1 MAEPRYE
8 SLARALRAFGRF
20 RKRWSVLEG
29 LARFLL
35 AGPGTLLAWFLVD
48 WLIGLPAWPLL
59 ISFGL
64 VVGVGLWAAAWR
76 LLRPMLRRVQI
87 EREALV
93 AESLH
98 GGLDNQLIGALQLGR
113 EVAERTEPLGYS
125 PNLVAALVHRAAAL
139 VGQASC
145 LWDAAMPAAGWKPK
159 YPRESPKISSDTLV
173 PPALDLRKLVDLTR
187 ARRWLGAAGALALA
201 IAGCL
206 VFAQGAV
213 ATRVER
219 LRDAYAAVLDA
230 LFPVE
235 MRVTPGDIAVV
246 RGRPVTLGVEV
257 IGARRRQVRL
267 LLTNL
272 AGRAN
277 LHAKPEGRA
286 ARHTLPLA
294 SGKASFEIAAATE
307 SFGYAFEYGR
317 RRTPGHRVLVGDRP
331 QISAINYEMAYPA
344 YTGQPPRTLV
354 GRVPRLQGLIG
365 TSVLVSF
372 AATTELH
379 PDACAVEWQDGS
391 KQALAIS
398 GRFGHFSFTIDRP
411 DRATIHLTGAYGP
424 GFEMERPLSFEVA
437 VQRDEPPSVQVLLR
451 QKKLTMFAEEAA
463 AFGLRWLAEDDFGVA
478 EVTLEHRIDTVD
490 KLLGRPTREGAV
502 PRRVDPPQERVRGE
516 FLDFLKT
523 LSPPLQPGDRIAITV
538 SAKDNN
544 TETGP
549 SLGRSQPIEIVVVRQ
564 DLAAFTEKQFG
575 FDTPTLLGGLSRVK
589 RETDL
594 LVDPVKTVRTEAK
607 QEIDRQALKS
617 RVAQEGW
624 PSGSEDAIGDY
635 FRLLSGS
642 D

>member
-113 EVAERTEPLGYS
+113 EVAEARGPLGYS
-125 PNLVAALVHRAAAL
+125 GGLVEALVARTAALLAQMDACALVDR
-139 VGQASC
+139 S
-145 LWDAAMPAAGWKPK
+145 
-159 YPRESPKISSDTLV
+159 
-173 PPALDLRKLVDLTR
+173 R
-187 ARRWLGAAGALALA
+187 ARRALAGAGALAVA
-201 IAGCL
+201 IACCAL
-206 VFAQGAV
+206 FARA
-213 ATRVER
+213 AIAARAER
-219 LRDAYAAVLDA
+219 LQDAYAAVLDS

-235 MRVTPGDIAVV
+235 MRVSPGDIAVV

-267 LLTNL
+267 VRTGLPPAGLSA
-272 AGRAN
+272 AGRRTVDA
-277 LHAKPEGRA
+277 
-286 ARHTLPLA
+286 LPLDRQ
-294 SGKASFEIAAATE
+294 KASLVVPESKE
-307 SFGYAFEYGR
+307 SFAYAFEYGR
-317 RRTPGHRVLVGDRP
+317 RRTPEHRVLVGDRP
-331 QISAINYEMAYPA
+331 SVDAINYELAYPA
-344 YTGQPPRTLV
+344 YTGQPARTLV

-372 AATTELH
+372 AATTDLH
-379 PDACAVEWQDGS
+379 PDLCAVEWQDGS
-391 KQALAIS
+391 KQALAVN

-411 DRATIHLTGAYGP
+411 DRAAIHLTGAYGP
-424 GFEMERPLSFEVA
+424 GFEMESPISFEVA
-437 VQRDEPPSVQVLLR
+437 VQRDEPPTVQILLR
-451 QKKLTMFAEEAA
+451 QKKLTMMAEEAA

-478 EVTLEHRIDTVD
+478 EVSLDYRIDTID
-490 KLLGRPTREGAV
+490 KLLGRAPREGTL
-502 PRRVDPPQERVRGE
+502 PRRIDPPLERARGE
-516 FLDFLKT
+516 FLDLFKT
-523 LSPPLQPGDRIAITV
+523 LSPPLQPGDRITLTV
-538 SAKDNN
+538 CAKDNN

-549 SLGRSQPIEIVVVRQ
+549 SLGRSQPVEIVVVRQ
-564 DLAAFTEKQFG
+564 DLSAFTEKQFG
-575 FDTPTLLGGLSRVK
+575 FGSQGLLGGLTRVK
-589 RETDL
+589 RATDL
-594 LVDPVKTVRTEAK
+594 LVDPTRTVRTETK
-607 QEIDRQALKS
+607 QELERQSLKS
-617 RVAQEGW
+617 RVGQEAW
-624 PSGSEDAIGDY
+624 PSGAEDAVGDY
-635 FRLLSGS
+635 FRLLAGG